1 MSDKEEVF
9 THESYGMVGLS
20 RCTGRVRLFGSAI
33 PYHDHFIALRV
44 HRAERTHHLSRD
56 WYRAKSLTPIVE
68 VFISAAQFADMITSM
83 NMSEGIPCTLRRVQ
97 GQQMEEPPDLE
108 TEAEKV
114 QTDFKDD
121 IKKVAVELKAARNE
135 VEELLSKKSLNKG
148 DRAQIQDKF
157 DRILQ
162 HIQSNVPFVLESFQE
177 ATEKVVTHAKA
188 EVEAFTTTR
197 IMAAG
202 IKAIQDQNELP
213 EPSELPA
220 LEAYPRTGLMCS
232 ECGMPQYNTPG
243 GEVCKNGHGG
253 APGVKP

>member
-33 PYHDHFIALRV
+33 PYHDNFIALRI
-44 HRAERTHHLSRD
+44 HHAERTHTLARD
-56 WYRAKSLTPIVE
+56 WYRAQTITPIIE

-83 NMSEGIPCTLRRVQ
+83 NMGEGVPCTIKYLDRVRL
-97 GQQMEEPPDLE
+97 EEPPDLE

-121 IKKVAVELKAARNE
+121 IREVAAKLKEARSE

-148 DRAQIQDKF
+148 DRAKIQEKF
-157 DRILQ
+157 DGIVR
-162 HIQSNVPFVLESFQE
+162 HVASNVPFVLESFQE

-202 IKAIQDQNELP
+202 MAAIKNE
-213 EPSELPA
+213 
-220 LEAYPRTGLMCS
+220 
-232 ECGMPQYNTPG
+232 
-243 GEVCKNGHGG
+243 
-253 APGVKP
+253 PGVGGRLRSDNIPVLEEKK